1 MKTFMNESFQQWIM
15 EKTSHSSTARQSSPV
30 HINSTHSDNI
40 SETSLSMGYILP
52 CRDRE
57 VRYFNEDGTAAGFAY
72 FGLDSADLDDLENS
86 PDENLLPQINS
97 CMENVMSDR
106 EINCYK

>member
-1 MKTFMNESFQQWIM
+1 
-15 EKTSHSSTARQSSPV
+15 
-30 HINSTHSDNI
+30 
-40 SETSLSMGYILP
+40 MGYILP

-57 VRYFNEDGTAAGFAY
+57 VRYFNEDETAAGVAY

-106 EINCYK
+106 EMRAYVMNIPKCRVENLRAFLTSKGIQNFKLKKVQLVEEIKRYFEINND